1 VISDAWEGLDAF
13 FAPGEEIVIARD
25 SEDVVGAM
33 RMGAAERDAL
43 ARRARERTL
52 DEHTSARRAA
62 ELEGLLDAA
71 FGAAEGAGESVEAE
85 WRAQL
90 TVAEG

>member
-1 VISDAWEGLDAF
+1 V
-13 FAPGEEIVIARD
+13 ARD
-25 SEDVVGAM
+25 TDGVVRAM
-33 RMGAAERDAL
+33 RMPDGERDAV

-71 FGAAEGAGESVEAE
+71 FGAGEAVDAVEAAE
-85 WRAQL
+85 AWRETLA
-90 TVAEG
+90 GGG